1 MGASGRR
8 IASEIDILIYV
19 RHLGVAGKCLV
30 IALTVQSGRVSP
42 LTPSVRR

>member
-1 MGASGRR
+1 MGPSGRR
-8 IASEIDILIYV
+8 IASEEDIRIYI

-30 IALTVQSGRVSP
+30 VALTLQGGRVSP